1 MKQLL
6 SLLLFSMGQV
16 VVLSAQSPEARH
28 LKEEISFYM
37 DVTVHAESGDHRVR
51 ANEHLTACLDSF
63 INLPGSFRFSLDSIP
78 GLSVLYGDDF
88 RVISWQIKISEE
100 EYKYGCLMQWPDH
113 FVKFKDARPFLN
125 GAAYATFTPG
135 TWYGCLYYEIIPFE
149 YDKVKYYMLLGFNAE
164 TSLLNTKVA
173 DILDVT
179 GPEPKLGVP
188 LFFGPDATQSR
199 IIFTYADVS
208 SAHLSYDKELKGIVY
223 DHLIQMPG
231 VGPEGEALPVSDGSL
246 EAWILKK
253 GSWNYEAEVYD
264 VKVKDPPMT
273 DERKNR
279 KEDKDIMGRPKK
291 E

>member
-1 MKQLL
+1 
-6 SLLLFSMGQV
+6 
-16 VVLSAQSPEARH
+16 
-28 LKEEISFYM
+28 
-37 DVTVHAESGDHRVR
+37 
-51 ANEHLTACLDSF
+51 
-63 INLPGSFRFSLDSIP
+63 
-78 GLSVLYGDDF
+78 
-88 RVISWQIKISEE
+88 
-100 EYKYGCLMQWPDH
+100 
-113 FVKFKDARPFLN
+113 
-125 GAAYATFTPG
+125 
-135 TWYGCLYYEIIPFE
+135 
-149 YDKVKYYMLLGFNAE
+149 MLLGFNAE

-208 SAHLSYDKELKGIVY
+208 SAHLAYDKELKGIVY